1 MSVDSRKVEVYVL
14 ELFHYFEF
22 MYTSDVMLPVSEIR
36 ELRGDYYADLYVEF
50 LETKREEN
58 PEGIKN
64 LIDE

>member
-1 MSVDSRKVEVYVL
+1 MSVDNRKVEVYVS

-64 LIDE
+64 F